1 METKPIRSK
10 VGNDQSIHAAMLQAR
25 TIRQLARAATISHV
39 GCRHAQLTLRP
50 GRNNS
55 RCNPRDKPVATAQGH
70 RVAHRLRTRSEAGH
84 EGSLGTAALAL
95 QNDKNSGL
103 EILLLDPQLVRA
115 GSGYAAPMDG
125 HHRQSTPEPTI
136 VGWAQH
142 LRANATVLD
151 VAAGGGRHA
160 LWLAA
165 RGHRVTAIDRDTTAL
180 RQATLAEP
188 ASANVCIVQADLENA
203 PWPLPEELFDAVVVV
218 NYLWRDLLP
227 TLFASV
233 APGGHLLYETFAVGN
248 ERYGRPRNPDFLL
261 RANELQDVTPPE
273 FDVLEFAQGEVGDP
287 PCAVRQ
293 RLLAQRTS

>member
-1 METKPIRSK
+1 
-10 VGNDQSIHAAMLQAR
+10 
-25 TIRQLARAATISHV
+25 
-39 GCRHAQLTLRP
+39 
-50 GRNNS
+50 
-55 RCNPRDKPVATAQGH
+55 
-70 RVAHRLRTRSEAGH
+70 
-84 EGSLGTAALAL
+84 
-95 QNDKNSGL
+95 
-103 EILLLDPQLVRA
+103 
-115 GSGYAAPMDG
+115 MDG

-151 VAAGGGRHA
+151 IAAGAGRHA
-160 LWLAA
+160 LWLA
-165 RGHRVTAIDRDTTAL
+165 AL